1 VVNKIIMWHKI
12 EIIKILKI
20 SVKNSLMIKKNY
32 NIETAQGR
40 ILIETSLLILGM
52 WYWLEFVI

>member
-1 VVNKIIMWHKI
+1 MWHKI